1 MLRAPPTPPAEA
13 WWASYTVGSMPAWV
27 NAMPSVGPAMP
38 PPAIMPVRIVL
49 DVVAIGGSSEPVSP
63 SLVVTIKLD
72 ERKLVKKM
80 LNSQSVV
87 GVGLRSPLAL
97 TVLGVLEYRPAH
109 PYRIQQVIREWGKDR
124 VINVGQR
131 ASLYRVIERLLAADL
146 IQVRETQRDRLYP
159 ERTVYEVTDAGRQAS
174 RQWLLE
180 MLRTP
185 RQEFPEFPA
194 ALSNLLLLPPA
205 EIAEALDERVRA
217 LATALAELDAGLAA
231 EAASGLPRIAE
242 LEDEYRRVVI
252 KAELDWVTGVAAD
265 LRRGRMKW
273 SPEALSALADAR
285 AVDAPAG

>member
-1 MLRAPPTPPAEA
+1 
-13 WWASYTVGSMPAWV
+13 
-27 NAMPSVGPAMP
+27 
-38 PPAIMPVRIVL
+38 
-49 DVVAIGGSSEPVSP
+49 
-63 SLVVTIKLD
+63 
-72 ERKLVKKM
+72 M
-80 LNSQSVV
+80 LNSQPMV

-146 IQVRETQRDRLYP
+146 IQVRETQRDTLYP

-185 RQEFPEFPA
+185 RHEFPEFPA

-205 EIAEALDERVRA
+205 EIADALDERVRA
-217 LATALAELDAGLAA
+217 LAAALAELDAGLAA

-242 LEDEYRRVVI
+242 LEDEYRHVVI
-252 KAELDWVTGVAAD
+252 KAELDWVTAVAAD
-265 LRRGRMKW
+265 LRKGRMTW
-273 SPEALSALADAR
+273 SPEALSALADTR
-285 AVDAPAG
+285 AVDAPAGRGD

>member
-1 MLRAPPTPPAEA
+1 MVDSGL
-13 WWASYTVGSMPAWV
+13 
-27 NAMPSVGPAMP
+27 
-38 PPAIMPVRIVL
+38 
-49 DVVAIGGSSEPVSP
+49 GGR
-63 SLVVTIKLD
+63 LMVTIELD
-72 ERKLVKKM
+72 DRKLVKKM
-80 LNSQSVV
+80 LNSQSMV

-205 EIAEALDERVRA
+205 EIADALDERVRP
-217 LATALAELDAGLAA
+217 LAAALAELEAGLAA

-252 KAELDWVTGVAAD
+252 KAELDWVTAVATD

>member
-1 MLRAPPTPPAEA
+1 VR
-13 WWASYTVGSMPAWV
+13 
-27 NAMPSVGPAMP
+27 SVANV
-38 PPAIMPVRIVL
+38 VR
-49 DVVAIGGSSEPVSP
+49 
-63 SLVVTIKLD
+63 
-72 ERKLVKKM
+72 
-80 LNSQSVV
+80 
-87 GVGLRSPLAL
+87 RSPLAL

-131 ASLYRVIERLLAADL
+131 ASLYRVIERLLAAGL
-146 IQVRETQRDRLYP
+146 IRVRETQRDQQYP

-205 EIAEALDERVRA
+205 EIADALTERARA
-217 LATALAELDAGLAA
+217 LTVELAELDAELAA
-231 EAASGLPRIAE
+231 EAASGLPRVAM

-252 KAELDWVTGVAAD
+252 KAELDWATAVAAD
-265 LRRGRMKW
+265 LREGRLTW
-273 SPEALSALADAR
+273 SLEGLSVLADAM
-285 AVDAPAG
+285 AADTSAGRGA